1 MTPRSRAR
9 AGELEAASAYLD
21 VAPTVVRVRATPT
34 CARRPGPAPEVADPV
49 LLDRLG
55 EAYGVANPVG
65 RVLKALG
72 LG

>member
-1 MTPRSRAR
+1 VGRVLRDAPVADVDLALPR
-9 AGELEAASAYLD
+9 
-21 VAPTVVRVRATPT
+21 
-34 CARRPGPAPEVADPV
+34 EVADPG
-49 LLDRLG
+49 LLEQLG